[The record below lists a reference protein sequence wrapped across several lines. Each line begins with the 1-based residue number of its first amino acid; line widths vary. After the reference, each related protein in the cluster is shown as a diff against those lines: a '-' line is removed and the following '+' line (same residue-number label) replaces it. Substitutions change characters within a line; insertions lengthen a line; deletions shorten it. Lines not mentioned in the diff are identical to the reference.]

1 MGTSLYSD
9 ARAANT
15 VCAPAPLTSPSVT
28 MSAAAATP
36 KKAPKVKKVRK
47 TVPPAH
53 PTFAK
58 MVIAAVTALDEKKGS
73 SRVAIRKYILAN
85 YKVDEKKSHLI
96 AKGVASGVKAKV
108 LVQKNGVNG
117 LFKLA
122 EKEKKAKA
130 APKKKAAKSPK
141 KATKAAKPKAKKSPK
156 AKKPVAKKAKA
167 VPKKKATP
175 KKK

>member
-15 VCAPAPLTSPSVT
+15 LCAPAPLTSSPVT

-36 KKAPKVKKVRK
+36 KKAPKVKVRK

-122 EKEKKAKA
+122 EN
-130 APKKKAAKSPK
+130 KKKAAKSPK

-167 VPKKKATP
+167 APKKKATP

>member
-1 MGTSLYSD
+1 MGPSLYSD

-15 VCAPAPLTSPSVT
+15 LCAPALLTSSPVT

-36 KKAPKVKKVRK
+36 KKAPKVKVRK

-122 EKEKKAKA
+122 GKEKKAK
-130 APKKKAAKSPK
+130 KA
-141 KATKAAKPKAKKSPK
+141 PK

-167 VPKKKATP
+167 APKKKATP

>member
-15 VCAPAPLTSPSVT
+15 LCAPAPLTSSPVT

-36 KKAPKVKKVRK
+36 KKAPKVKVRK

-58 MVIAAVTALDEKKGS
+58 MVIAAVKALDEKKGS

-96 AKGVASGVKAKV
+96 AKGLQSGVKAKL
-108 LVQKNGVNG
+108 LVQKKGVNG
-117 LFKLA
+117 LYKLT
-122 EKEKKAKA
+122 EKEKKAKPA
-130 APKKKAAKSPK
+130 KAPKKAKPAKSPK
-141 KATKAAKPKAKKSPK
+141 KATKAKSALAKP
-156 AKKPVAKKAKA
+156 KKPVAEKAKA
-167 VPKKKATP
+167 SPKKKAAP

>member
-15 VCAPAPLTSPSVT
+15 LCAPAPLTSSPVT

-36 KKAPKVKKVRK
+36 KKAPKVKVRK

-58 MVIAAVTALDEKKGS
+58 MVIAAVKALDEKKGS

-96 AKGVASGVKAKV
+96 AKGLQSGVKAKL
-108 LVQKNGVNG
+108 LVQKKGVNG
-117 LFKLA
+117 LYKLT
-122 EKEKKAKA
+122 EKEKKAK
-130 APKKKAAKSPK
+130 PAKSPK
-141 KATKAAKPKAKKSPK
+141 KATKAAKPKAKKAPK
-156 AKKPVAKKAKA
+156 AKSALAKPKKPVAKKAKA
-167 VPKKKATP
+167 SPKKKAAP

>member
-1 MGTSLYSD
+1 MGTSLNSD
-9 ARAANT
+9 SRAANT
-15 VCAPAPLTSPSVT
+15 VCAPAPLTSSSVT

-58 MVIAAVTALDEKKGS
+58 MVIAAVKALDEKKGS

-96 AKGVASGVKAKV
+96 AKGLQSGVKAKL
-108 LVQKNGVNG
+108 LVQKTGVNG

-130 APKKKAAKSPK
+130 AKPKKAKSPK
-141 KATKAAKPKAKKSPK
+141 KATKAAKPK
-156 AKKPVAKKAKA
+156 KPVAKKAKA
-167 VPKKKATP
+167 SPKKK
-175 KKK
+175 